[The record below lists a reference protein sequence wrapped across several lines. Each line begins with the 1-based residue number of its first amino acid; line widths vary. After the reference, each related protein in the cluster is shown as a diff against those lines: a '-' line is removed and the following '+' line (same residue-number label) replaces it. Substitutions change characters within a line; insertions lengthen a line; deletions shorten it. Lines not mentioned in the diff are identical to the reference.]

1 METLW
6 DTEMTITLTLGT
18 WMVPLAITILT
29 LISFI
34 VYYWFEDNDYWGFFG
49 ALMIGLMGII
59 STIISWVVWL
69 IMTIMAK

>member
-29 LISFI
+29 LISI
-34 VYYWFEDNDYWGFFG
+34 MIYYWFEDNDYWGFG
-49 ALMIGLMGII
+49 AVMVSLIGAV
-59 STIISWVVWL
+59 STITAWIVWL
-69 IMTIMAK
+69 IMTIMTK

>member
-34 VYYWFEDNDYWGFFG
+34 VYYWFKDNDYWAFDS
-49 ALMIGLMGII
+49 LMIGLMGII
-59 STIISWVVWL
+59 STITAWIVWL